1 MTSTKRN
8 YMDRLATYVG
18 AIHRQAVSPSIASE
32 TVEKSCWLDQG
43 FEVCKEVATY
53 RFDNGVV
60 VRRTL
65 EQDSFPSAAACAE
78 CWITYEVIAT
88 GEAGITVTPAR
99 KVFENACRE
108 SFWLA
113 YHTA

>member
-1 MTSTKRN
+1 MTSTKTEH
-8 YMDRLATYVG
+8 MDRLATYVG
-18 AIHRQAVSPSIASE
+18 AIHRQTGALSIASE
-32 TVEKSCWLDQG
+32 TVEKSCWPDQG
-43 FEVCKEVATY
+43 FEVCQEVATY

-65 EQDSFPSAAACAE
+65 EQDTFPSAAACAE
-78 CWITYEVIAT
+78 CWITYEVIET
-88 GEAGITVTPAR
+88 GAAGITVTPAR